1 MEEFDFKGLLKYIWS
16 RFYLVIIIFAASVA
30 AGEFYTIHLQTPE
43 YISSTKLVL
52 INDTNKDITVSD
64 IQISNNL
71 ISTYSEIAKSE
82 GVLSKAIDSLNL
94 QTTTSKLRSR
104 VTVKPTSGTQILT
117 ISVTDEDPTTAER
130 LANNIAAIFKNEII
144 RIYKIDNIQIVDSA
158 NVPTAPY
165 NINVVKQTIYYA
177 AIGLFLGLGIV
188 VLIYCLD
195 NTVKDSETVE
205 RESDLIVIGKI
216 PDMEKK

>member
-16 RFYLVIIIFAASVA
+16 RFYLVIIIFAASVDT
-30 AGEFYTIHLQTPE
+30 GESYTIHLQTPE

-165 NINVVKQTIYYA
+165 NINVVKQTVYYA
-177 AIGLFLGLGIV
+177 AIGLFLGLGVV

-216 PDMEKK
+216 PNMEKK

>member
-16 RFYLVIIIFAASVA
+16 KFYLVIIIFAVCVA
-30 AGEFYTIHLQTPE
+30 AGEFYTINLQTPE

-82 GVLSKAIDSLNL
+82 GVLSKAIESLNL
-94 QTTTSKLRSR
+94 RTTTSKLRSR

-117 ISVTDEDPTTAER
+117 ISVTDEDPSVAER

-158 NVPTAPY
+158 NTPTAPY

-177 AIGLFLGLGIV
+177 AIGLFLGLGTV

-205 RESDLIVIGKI
+205 RDSDLIVIGKI
-216 PDMEKK
+216 PNMEKK

>member
-16 RFYLVIIIFAASVA
+16 KFYLVIIIFAVCVA
-30 AGEFYTIHLQTPE
+30 AGEFDTINLQTPE

-82 GVLSKAIDSLNL
+82 GVLSKAIESLNL
-94 QTTTSKLRSR
+94 RTTTSKLRSR

-117 ISVTDEDPTTAER
+117 ISVTDEDPSVAER

-158 NVPTAPY
+158 NTPTAPY

-177 AIGLFLGLGIV
+177 AIGLFLGLGTV

-205 RESDLIVIGKI
+205 RDSDLIVIGKI
-216 PDMEKK
+216 PNMEKK

>member
-16 RFYLVIIIFAASVA
+16 KFYIVIIIFAASVA
-30 AGEFYTIHLQTPE
+30 AGELYTIQLQTPE

-82 GVLSKAIDSLNL
+82 GVLTKAIESLNL
-94 QTTTSKLRSR
+94 HTTTSKLRSR

-117 ISVTDEDPTTAER
+117 ISVTDEDPATAER

-158 NVPTAPY
+158 NTPTAPY

-177 AIGLFLGLGIV
+177 AIGLFLGFGTVI
-188 VLIYCLD
+188 LIYCLD
-195 NTVKDSETVE
+195 NTIKDSETVE